1 MGPRQSVGDSLLDY
15 RTPQSP
21 AQGGNMSALSRD
33 AIRTMMAEVLQ
44 AQGKPMPEDDAA
56 NLETIGFRSLDF
68 SELALRVE
76 DEIGDEL
83 NFDAPELRQIATISD
98 VLDFLEQLQAAC
110 LRELAASPAP
120 PTGSSPAAST
130 AAATSASR
138 WSCRL
143 RRPSRSGTTT
153 TPHAPCGQPRRVT
166 S

>member
-1 MGPRQSVGDSLLDY
+1 
-15 RTPQSP
+15 
-21 AQGGNMSALSRD
+21 MSALSRD

-98 VLDFLEQLQAAC
+98 VLDFLEQLQAA
-110 LRELAASPAP
+110 
-120 PTGSSPAAST
+120 
-130 AAATSASR
+130 
-138 WSCRL
+138 
-143 RRPSRSGTTT
+143 
-153 TPHAPCGQPRRVT
+153 
-166 S
+166 